1 VIQAGSVLF
10 FFSGYLLLFTF
21 CFLFYMLTFHNY
33 LFVEPLVL
41 NRQADGMPEETMHG
55 QGNNKHL
62 SREEEEDDGGRTS
75 CQLYSYQVLEAAT
88 CHFSSRNKLGS
99 GGFGT
104 VYKVTVTKNMFIIN
118 SSLLLEKA

>member
-1 VIQAGSVLF
+1 
-10 FFSGYLLLFTF
+10 
-21 CFLFYMLTFHNY
+21 MLTFHNY
-33 LFVEPLVL
+33 LFVESLVL

-62 SREEEEDDGGRTS
+62 SREEEEEEEEEEGDGGRTS